1 VPRHIYAF
9 VCIAI
14 SISISYIWSPHT
26 ELPPGFK
33 PQADVGLAIGG
44 GTDVAIETAGILYRY
59 IDIDIDIDIYAYVY
73 IYIYISISI
82 SIPYIF
88 RPLPPPPGGRGPS
101 HICISIFIHLPIY
114 RIHLEIGWTRSI
126 YRIHLETPPPPGL
139 T

>member
-88 RPLPPPPGGRGPS
+88 RPLPPPQADVG
-101 HICISIFIHLPIY
+101 LAIY
-114 RIHLEIGWTRSI
+114 AYLFLSI
-126 YRIHLETPPPPGL
+126 YLSIEYILRSGGPDLSIEYILRPPHHRV
-139 T
+139 